1 MIALANSV
9 GEGWSAGLRLGFE
22 KRPERTVLA
31 ARRRHGPLLVQ
42 RPFYPEGGVC
52 HAYLLHPPGGVVAGD
67 RLAIEIEVGA
77 DAQVLATTPA
87 AGKFYRSEGATA
99 HQTVSLS
106 VNSGAVLEWLP
117 QENIF
122 YEGSCVA
129 TETWVNLSAGAGFIG
144 WEGFCLGRPAA
155 GEGFERGRVGL
166 GCALRL
172 EGEPLLVERFELN
185 REALAAI
192 WGLRGN
198 PCGVA
203 LYAYPA
209 MQDLVERVRGLV
221 GDKDGFG
228 ATLVDDVLVCRAWGR
243 RMAPLRHLFMEIWSE
258 IRPDIVGRPACPPRI
273 WAT

>member
-1 MIALANSV
+1 MVAVASQ
-9 GEGWSAGLRLGFE
+9 GRGGWSAGLRLGFE

-67 RLAIEIEVGA
+67 RLEIEIEAGA

-99 HQTVSLS
+99 HQTVNLS
-106 VNSGAVLEWLP
+106 VSSGAALEWLP

-122 YEGSCVA
+122 YQGARAAV
-129 TETWVNLSAGAGFIG
+129 ETTVNLREGARFIG

-155 GEGFERGRVGL
+155 GEGFERGRVRL

-185 REALAAI
+185 REALAAT

-198 PCGVA
+198 PCGAA

-209 MQDLVERVRGLV
+209 TQDLVERVRGLV

-228 ATLVDDVLVCRAWGR
+228 ATLVDGVLICRGWGR
-243 RMAPLRHLFMEIWSE
+243 RMDSLWRLFMEIWSE
-258 IRPDIVGRPACPPRI
+258 IRPGVVGRPACPPRI